1 MESFEGQTAQ
11 QRLEERVRR
20 LERLVEGLQ
29 DAVDRESRRF
39 DTLIE
44 ALQRKTDPAEM
55 ARALGEDARKRGL

>member
-1 MESFEGQTAQ
+1 MESFEDQTAQ
-11 QRLEERVRR
+11 QRLEARVRR
-20 LERLVEGLQ
+20 LERVVEGLQ

>member
-1 MESFEGQTAQ
+1 MESFEDQTAQ

-20 LERLVEGLQ
+20 LEMVVEGLQ